1 MFVFFFLTY
10 FPLVSPQTQQTCPL
24 CAVSSAW
31 NAVLLAN
38 SLTSVISSI
47 TFYVS
52 FLKQYLCLST
62 SHGWRSLVGYSPW
75 GGKESDTIERLNT
88 LCNYWIYC
96 VYCFLFVSFL
106 LLPTRVLV
114 LFALRTMPGTSYC
127 SVNICGMN
135 EFPDEEISI
144 HFFYSDCLTA
154 ELFSTTMC

>member
-75 GGKESDTIERLNT
+75 GGKESDTLERLT
-88 LCNYWIYC
+88 HYVITGCI
-96 VYCFLFVSFL
+96 VFIVSYLSLSYYSLLECWFCL
-106 LLPTRVLV
+106 LLEQCL
-114 LFALRTMPGTSYC
+114 AHRTPQ
-127 SVNICGMN
+127 
-135 EFPDEEISI
+135 SI
-144 HFFYSDCLTA
+144 FV
-154 ELFSTTMC
+154 E